1 MPHLNVEIK
10 AKCADP
16 QQLHQKMEAYGA
28 RYVGLDH
35 QIDTYFRVPNGRL
48 KLRQGSIEENL
59 IHYHRSNQ
67 SGPKASD
74 VQLYKPGLA
83 SNDLKEALQRALGI
97 LVVVDKQRHI
107 YFVDNV
113 KFHIDVVQ
121 GLGSFVE
128 IEAIDVDGNLGH
140 AHLQQ
145 QCDHFMQDLHIQA
158 EDLISVSYSDLI
170 MAQEPA

>member
-1 MPHLNVEIK
+1 LSHLNVEIK
-10 AKCADP
+10 ARCTDP
-16 QQLHQKMEAYGA
+16 QRIHRKMEAYEA
-28 RYVGLDH
+28 RYIGLDH

-67 SGPKASD
+67 SGPKTSD
-74 VQLYKPGLA
+74 VQLYQPGTR
-83 SNDLKEALQRALGI
+83 SSDLKVALQRALGI

-107 YFVDNV
+107 YFVGNV

-145 QCDHFMQDLHIQA
+145 QCDHFMQDLQIQS

-170 MAQEPA
+170 MAQESA

>member
-1 MPHLNVEIK
+1 MQGYE
-10 AKCADP
+10 
-16 QQLHQKMEAYGA
+16 A

-35 QIDTYFRVPNGRL
+35 QIDTYFRVLNGRL

-59 IHYHRSNQ
+59 IHYHRNDQ

-74 VQLYKPGLA
+74 VQLYKPGGA
-83 SNDLKEALQRALGI
+83 SDDLKEALRRALDI

-107 YFVDNV
+107 YFVGNV

-128 IEAIDVDGNLGH
+128 IEAIDVDGNLGQD
-140 AHLQQ
+140 HLQK
-145 QCDHFMQDLHIQA
+145 QCDYYLQDLNIQP

-170 MAQEPA
+170 MAQESA